1 MENFEVKNI
10 DTNIS
15 VFTGLIPN
23 AKRMVEIFKQ
33 SEKDASSTFLF
44 KDWRSWSRFGSYVWQ
59 IGNGLDTTKDFSDN
73 PLFLEEQSIMNEINN
88 AFTTATSNYLKSRG
102 LKKGDDWIVMG
113 PSISKYNHKN
123 VDTPEELKDLGL
135 EMVYHTDYVT
145 LEGHWPGNKF
155 ILTCT
160 MYLNDDYEG
169 GNIVFR
175 LPNKTYID
183 YKPKSG
189 DVLVFPS
196 GHPELLSDEGKY
208 LHGVKAINK
217 QDKYL
222 IRCFYQKPY
231 AGSKEWFDGEEKY
244 GKEKW
249 AKMEK
254 ERVDKE
260 QSEFMRLQLEGLK
273 YDS

>member
-1 MENFEVKNI
+1 MKSFEIENI

-33 SEKDASSTFLF
+33 SEKDQSSTFLF
-44 KDWRSWSRFGSYVWQ
+44 KDWRDWSRFGSYVWQ
-59 IGNGLDTTKDFSDN
+59 IGNYLDMTKDFSN
-73 PLFLEEQSIMNEINN
+73 ESTYLEEQSLLNEINN
-88 AFTTATSNYLKSRG
+88 AFSVATSTYLKNRG
-102 LKKGDDWIVMG
+102 LEKGDDWIIMG

-123 VDTPEELKDLGL
+123 VAPEELENIGL

-160 MYLNDDYEG
+160 MYLNDDYDG
-169 GNIVFR
+169 GDIVFR
-175 LPNKTYID
+175 LPNKTFLN
-183 YKPKSG
+183 YKPKAG

-217 QDKYL
+217 EDKYL
-222 IRCFYQKPY
+222 VRCFYQKPY
-231 AGSKEWFDGEEKY
+231 AGSKEWFEGEEKY
-244 GKEKW
+244 GKDEW
-249 AKMEK
+249 YRMEK

-260 QSEFMRLQLEGLK
+260 QSEFMRIQLEGMQN
-273 YDS
+273 DN